1 MRRAATAIL
10 LVGGQ
15 STRMGTDKALLPWG
29 DTTLIAAQH
38 AALAQ
43 HFDEI
48 VIASGTADRYAAQG
62 LPGIADAPG
71 VQGPMAG
78 LIAGLRAA
86 RHDTVLTWPC
96 DVPMVDE
103 HALALLEAL
112 AEDRPAAVII
122 GPNGMEPLCA
132 AYHRAPALAQ
142 LQQAAASGDFSVKA
156 SLAAM
161 GPVVVRISGIL
172 PNFNTP
178 DDYASA

>member
-15 STRMGTDKALLPWG
+15 STRMGTDKALLPWRG
-29 DTTLIAAQH
+29 TTLIAAQH
-38 AALAQ
+38 AALA
-43 HFDEI
+43 HCFEE
-48 VIASGTADRYAAQG
+48 VLIASGTADRYSSQG

-96 DVPMVDE
+96 DVPVIE
-103 HALALLEAL
+103 AHALALLNAL
-112 AEDRPAAVII
+112 PEDRPAAVII

-142 LQQAAASGDFSVKA
+142 MQQAAASGDFSVKA

-161 GPVVVRISGIL
+161 GPVVVRIATIL
-172 PNFNTP
+172 PNLNTP
-178 DDYASA
+178 DDYARA